1 MMDLRI
7 TLAMV
12 VRGFDFEDAY
22 DEWDRT
28 NGVTRDR
35 WFKGER
41 AYQIG
46 NGGAHPAD
54 RMPCRVAV
62 RE

>member
-1 MMDLRI
+1 
-7 TLAMV
+7 MV